1 MQVLCSHLVAKGL
14 LQEAVDLLLLF
25 GLQLLDEEEDFPP
38 LGPAQGHRLCR
49 RTLRQIGQ
57 RVETTGGL

>member
-1 MQVLCSHLVAKGL
+1 MLCSHLVAESL

-25 GLQLLDEEEDFPP
+25 GLQLLDEEEDLPP
-38 LGPAQGHRLCR
+38 LSPAQGHRLCW

-57 RVETTGGL
+57 RVETTRGL